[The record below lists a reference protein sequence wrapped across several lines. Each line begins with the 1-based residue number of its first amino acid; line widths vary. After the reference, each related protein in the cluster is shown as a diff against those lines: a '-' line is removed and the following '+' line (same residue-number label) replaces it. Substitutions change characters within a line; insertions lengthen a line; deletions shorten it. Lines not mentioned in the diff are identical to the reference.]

1 VSGSPARRP
10 CVEDLV
16 GAYRADLVAAGMFA
30 GHPVTSVARIFFTR
44 VGAAGWA
51 QMPLADQ
58 CALPLKDRRVVGW
71 LMVTGRLRPSPD
83 YLVACRPYLG
93 EVAAHHH
100 RAFHARFAE
109 TSAGLGFG
117 ATVTRLQWSALA
129 KVTAL
134 AGLAPDQVTQAVIDE
149 GRQALTAAIGRHHP
163 GSHGPGALSAALFG
177 LQTTLFHLGV
187 LDAAP
192 RKTSPDRSAERAAE
206 WRSAAPQ
213 LASTLAGYIAQVSLS
228 LRASTMVR
236 VEGVLREF
244 ACWLAASAPEVGC
257 VADLRRRHIETYKLH
272 LAGRP
277 SARGGKLSRISLA
290 EHLGALRACFERLT
304 EWDGGDVPAAVL
316 VFSGDL
322 PLRDEPLPRFLDDG
336 AFTKLLQATR
346 ADPDPFVRLAVEFLA
361 RTGLRKGEFLDL
373 TVDSVVQ
380 IGAAYW
386 LHVPLGKLRTDRY
399 IPLHPQLKDLL
410 DTWLAARPASLRT
423 PYLCVEHGQRIG
435 QGRVDRAV
443 AKTARAAGIGHVSPH
458 RLRHTLATQAKG
470 RGVAS
475 NATFRVW
482 REDGA
487 VRDGDLGT
495 AGPRSHQQSE
505 PAGQDGRDR
514 TALRQMPGCCIHSR
528 CIRCKRDAV
537 RATKKRSDERRYR
550 YRPVITLT
558 HSAWLVNRSLPVQ
571 PGHEPGG
578 DSRPSGASID
588 ADDHG
593 VCASPT
599 APWPRSTS
607 PSPGK
612 SRPSTTPPRPCPQEP
627 RAPRCASSAPR
638 CTSGCSA
645 TATAPARSGWTVTS
659 SPSASRARSSDHH
672 RVPAHPASPARRR
685 RRQRPGRPAEN
696 LRRAARPAR
705 GDRLMTSQPQRLTE
719 PGELPAPRTD
729 TDGAAVLAEAVDTLA
744 ALRTPYWLGDSAVG
758 LHALASLI
766 AQANKMIPDAV
777 HAARDQGHTWAEIGQ
792 LLNLSP
798 AAAARRY
805 RTTT

>member
-1 VSGSPARRP
+1 MRASLKPPPGSASGP
-10 CVEDLV
+10 
-16 GAYRADLVAAGMFA
+16 
-30 GHPVTSVARIFFTR
+30 
-44 VGAAGWA
+44 
-51 QMPLADQ
+51 
-58 CALPLKDRRVVGW
+58 
-71 LMVTGRLRPSPD
+71 
-83 YLVACRPYLG
+83 
-93 EVAAHHH
+93 
-100 RAFHARFAE
+100 
-109 TSAGLGFG
+109 
-117 ATVTRLQWSALA
+117 TVTRLQWSALA

-206 WRSAAPQ
+206 WQSAAPL
-213 LASTLAGYIAQVSLS
+213 LASTLTGYIAQVRLS

-244 ACWLAASAPEVGC
+244 ACWLAASAPEVAC
-257 VADLRRRHIETYKLH
+257 VADLRRRHIEAYKLH

-423 PYLCVEHGQRIG
+423 PYLFVEHGQRIG

-443 AKTARAAGIGHVSPH
+443 AKTAQAAGIGHVSPH
-458 RLRHTLATQAKG
+458 RLRHTLATQAINRGMSLEAIAALLGHRSMRMTMVYARIANRTVADEYFAVAEKVEALYDAPKTLPAGAEGDRDAQAPRRDAPADARQRLLRPPG
-470 RGVAS
+470 RPGLS
-475 NATFRVW
+475 FRV
-482 REDGA
+482 
-487 VRDGDLGT
+487 
-495 AGPRSHQQSE
+495 H
-505 PAGQDGRDR
+505 
-514 TALRQMPGCCIHSR
+514 LRVVH
-528 CIRCKRDAV
+528 V
-537 RATKKRSDERRYR
+537 
-550 YRPVITLT
+550 
-558 HSAWLVNRSLPVQ
+558 LP
-571 PGHEPGG
+571 
-578 DSRPSGASID
+578 
-588 ADDHG
+588 
-593 VCASPT
+593 
-599 APWPRSTS
+599 
-607 PSPGK
+607 
-612 SRPSTTPPRPCPQEP
+612 
-627 RAPRCASSAPR
+627 
-638 CTSGCSA
+638 
-645 TATAPARSGWTVTS
+645 
-659 SPSASRARSSDHH
+659 DHH

-685 RRQRPGRPAEN
+685 RRQRPDRPAES
-696 LRRAARPAR
+696 LRRAARPAG
-705 GDRLMTSQPQRLTE
+705 GDRLMTSQPLRLTE
-719 PGELPAPRTD
+719 PGELPAPRID
-729 TDGAAVLAEAVDTLA
+729 TDSAAVLAEAVDTLA

-766 AQANKMIPDAV
+766 AQAHTMIPDAV